1 MLHLLI
7 LYLSRST
14 SRICANQ
21 ETRLHLKVLFCLCPS
36 GINIFSQWGLFSAQ
50 NYPQNCTCQIGVNT
64 DGTIGDLKTYSGEK
78 SNKCNTMHWAV
89 TCQIG
94 VNTLWCNW
102 AFGLF
107 CTACNSTISPLP
119 SHTACISDST
129 AIFLSYTRILTK
141 MVVNLCR
148 QWYDGI
154 LLSGGLILLEHSPKQ
169 AHSKSPFLRKMIRQN
184 DSWYLL
190 RWWWCST

>member
-1 MLHLLI
+1 MQI
-7 LYLSRST
+7 KKQDDVWKSFE
-14 SRICANQ
+14 IN
-21 ETRLHLKVLFCLCPS
+21 LFSPC
-36 GINIFSQWGLFSAQ
+36 GLFSAE

-64 DGTIGDLKTYSGEK
+64 DGTIGDLKTHLKTHSGEK
-78 SNKCNTMHWAV
+78 LDKCNTKHRAV

-107 CTACNSTISPLP
+107 CTARNSTISPLP

-154 LLSGGLILLEHSPKQ
+154 LLSGVLILLEHPPKQ
-169 AHSKSPFLRKMIRQN
+169 AHSKRPFLRKMIR
-184 DSWYLL
+184 LL
-190 RWWWCST
+190 ILLKMVAMLHIMMTVRYKWGPET